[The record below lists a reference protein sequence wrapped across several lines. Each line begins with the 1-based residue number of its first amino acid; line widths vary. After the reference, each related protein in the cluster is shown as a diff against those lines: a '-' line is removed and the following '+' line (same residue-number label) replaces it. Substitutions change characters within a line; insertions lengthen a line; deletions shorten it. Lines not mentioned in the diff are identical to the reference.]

1 MFRSSAGSLGTD
13 VSSLFVAVVINSVIA
28 TMSAVSAVSAVS
40 VVSVVSLVSAVR
52 LFRAGGETNSAA
64 CETVVSLGVGHN
76 HRATDDGVSAGQVH
90 ISGNVNLTLSGGS
103 ECAWSLLVVLFGV
116 VASGAILTNEWVPD
130 LAGRVAAISQVAKSA
145 NH

>member
-28 TMSAVSAVSAVS
+28 TMSAVSAVSAMS
-40 VVSVVSLVSAVR
+40 VESLVSAVR
-52 LFRAGGETNSAA
+52 LFRGGSKTNSAA
-64 CETVVSLGVGHN
+64 CETVVSMGVDHN
-76 HRATDDGVSAGQVH
+76 HRATEDGVSARQVH

-145 NH
+145 DH

>member
-1 MFRSSAGSLGTD
+1 MIFRSSDGSLGTD

-40 VVSVVSLVSAVR
+40 VVSLVSAVR
-52 LFRAGGETNSAA
+52 LFRAGSETNSAA

-76 HRATDDGVSAGQVH
+76 ERATDDGVSAGQVH
-90 ISGNVNLTLSGGS
+90 ISGNVNLTLSDGS

>member
-1 MFRSSAGSLGTD
+1 M
-13 VSSLFVAVVINSVIA
+13 
-28 TMSAVSAVSAVS
+28 
-40 VVSVVSLVSAVR
+40 SVVSLVSAVG
-52 LFRAGGETNSAA
+52 LFWGGGETNSAA
-64 CETVVSLGVGHN
+64 CETVVSMGVGHN
-76 HRATDDGVSAGQVH
+76 HRATEDGVSAGQVH
-90 ISGNVNLTLSGGS
+90 ISGNVNLTLSDGS

>member
-1 MFRSSAGSLGTD
+1 MIFRSSDGSLGTD

-28 TMSAVSAVSAVS
+28 TMSAVSTVSTVS
-40 VVSVVSLVSAVR
+40 VVSVVSAVR
-52 LFRAGGETNSAA
+52 LFFRGGGETNSAA

-76 HRATDDGVSAGQVH
+76 HRATDDGVSAGQVR
-90 ISGNVNLTLSGGS
+90 ISGNVNLTLSDAS